1 MSCGPIVVFRCGM
14 STMRSS
20 RCAATS
26 TTATRP
32 ANSQVNTAVRPS
44 GVKSAWS
51 MPAQSGVGSVS
62 CTAQVCGS

>member
-1 MSCGPIVVFRCGM
+1 MSWGPIVVFRCGM
-14 STMRSS
+14 SIIRRS

-44 GVKSAWS
+44 AVKSA
-51 MPAQSGVGSVS
+51 
-62 CTAQVCGS
+62 